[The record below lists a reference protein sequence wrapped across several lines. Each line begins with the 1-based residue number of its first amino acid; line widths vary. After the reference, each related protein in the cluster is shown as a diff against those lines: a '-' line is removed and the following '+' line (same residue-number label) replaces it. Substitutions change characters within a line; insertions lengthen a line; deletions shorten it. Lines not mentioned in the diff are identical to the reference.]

1 MQFLKTLFWMALTIG
16 AILFSAFNWSAVTIN
31 LWGGL
36 QADVKLPVLVLAA
49 FLLGF
54 LPLFLY
60 HRARVWSL
68 NRQIHGF
75 ERQVALF
82 QAPPLPPVAPSPTDP
97 GYPGPATIAAEAPA
111 PELPAA
117 EVPAVEAPAQPADA
131 EAGKSPPAPAEETP
145 STRLA

>member
-16 AILFSAFNWSAVTIN
+16 AILFSAFNWNAVTIN

-68 NRQIHGF
+68 KRQIHGF

-82 QAPPLPPVAPSPTDP
+82 QAPPLPPVVPSPTDP
-97 GYPGPATIAAEAPA
+97 GYPGPVTISAEAPATEAPA
-111 PELPAA
+111 PE
-117 EVPAVEAPAQPADA
+117 APAEAADV

-145 STRLA
+145 STRPA